1 MTANSEQKIPLWRDD
16 RFWRVILQL
25 LAVVAT
31 IAIISLLVHN
41 LNVNMQRSGIKFG
54 FDFLNTQASFAIGES
69 LIPYDPARD
78 TYGRVLL
85 AGLVNTLRVIFA
97 GIILTTVLGIAVGV
111 ASFSDNW
118 LLRKSSEVYV
128 EVIRNVPLLLQLFF
142 WYKAVFS
149 QLPKP
154 QDRIALPGS
163 IFMSNRGVFLPWPAV
178 NGMLAVWLSVLVAG
192 AIAAILLWQW
202 RTKLRVERGESG
214 QAQLMALWGI
224 GIGAIAIVIFALNWQ
239 APQEIQLGS
248 IQGGLRLSIEFSAL
262 LIGLVFYTGA
272 YIADIVRAGIQSVAQ
287 GQWEAA
293 RAVGLH
299 SGLTLR
305 LVVFPQ
311 ALRVMIPPLN
321 SQYMNLAK
329 NSSLGAAIAYPEVYN
344 IANTTYNQSGRPVEV
359 MAIIMIT
366 YLLINLIISVGM
378 NQLNR
383 LTQLKER

>member
-1 MTANSEQKIPLWRDD
+1 MTTHSEQKTPLWRDD
-16 RFWRVILQL
+16 RFWRVTLQL

-31 IAIISLLVHN
+31 IALISLLVHN

-54 FDFLNTQASFAIGES
+54 FDFLETQASFAIGES
-69 LIPYDPARD
+69 IIPYDPAKD

-85 AGLVNTLRVIFA
+85 AGLLNTLRVVVA
-97 GIILTTVLGIAVGV
+97 GIVLTTLLGILVGV

-128 EVIRNVPLLLQLFF
+128 EIVRNVPLLLQLFF

-149 QLPKP
+149 QLPQP
-154 QDRIALPGS
+154 QERIALPGA

-178 NGMLAVWLSVLVAG
+178 NWLLAAWLGVLVAG
-192 AIAAILLWQW
+192 AIAAAFLWRW
-202 RTKLRVERGESG
+202 RTTVMVERGESG
-214 QAQLMALWGI
+214 QVQLMALWGI
-224 GIGAIAIVIFALNWQ
+224 GIGAIAIIILALNWQ
-239 APQEIQLGS
+239 APQEIQPGF
-248 IQGGLRLSIEFSAL
+248 IQGGLRLSIEFAAL
-262 LIGLVFYTGA
+262 LAGLVFYTGA
-272 YIADIVRAGIQSVAQ
+272 YIADIVRAGIQSVAK

-293 RAVGLH
+293 RAVGLRP
-299 SGLTLR
+299 GLIMR

-329 NSSLGAAIAYPEVYN
+329 NSSLGAAIAYPEIYN

-366 YLLINLIISVGM
+366 YLLINLMISLVM
-378 NQLNR
+378 NQFNR
-383 LTQLKER
+383 MTQLKER